1 MVENSNE
8 VINKTKVS
16 FISIISYKIDKK
28 SNKKLILLTKG
39 CFLTNTLWCSLILFL
54 IYYYYPIFGHQI

>member
-1 MVENSNE
+1 MIENSNE

-28 SNKKLILLTKG
+28 SNKKLTLLT
-39 CFLTNTLWCSLILFL
+39 
-54 IYYYYPIFGHQI
+54 